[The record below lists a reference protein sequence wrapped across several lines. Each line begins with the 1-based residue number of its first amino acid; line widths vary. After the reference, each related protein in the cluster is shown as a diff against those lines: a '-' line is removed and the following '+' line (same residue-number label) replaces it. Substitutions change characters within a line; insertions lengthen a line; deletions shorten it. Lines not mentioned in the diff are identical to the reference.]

1 MVGSLPNFVGLP
13 WQGRALKVLVATVSF
28 FPTVGSRWC
37 CAGGVSHIRRLR
49 LSDRIF
55 FVTVNL
61 HRQVHPLLCFEY
73 RLLIEALEGARR
85 RLGFLLLHLNPV
97 RKGLVSKPEQRRC
110 RAITISHS
118 TERPWGLVRFRLI
131 TSAFQR
137 STGRDLAEQ
146 PHGQKGTDRGY
157 PRPFGAPSPR
167 QTGTER
173 PGAALPTCGNVSLK
187 SNHPATVAMLRGGAV
202 PSDRHPTRIRSRYAL
217 RIGRSGH
224 PCRCYS
230 AEPSGGLGRKGDWR
244 CHRLAGCP
252 VTGP

>member
-61 HRQVHPLLCFEY
+61 HRQVHPLVCSEY

-157 PRPFGAPSPR
+157 PTS
-167 QTGTER
+167 
-173 PGAALPTCGNVSLK
+173 AAF
-187 SNHPATVAMLRGGAV
+187 LRGNSLGV
-202 PSDRHPTRIRSRYAL
+202 YHHP
-217 RIGRSGH
+217 
-224 PCRCYS
+224 
-230 AEPSGGLGRKGDWR
+230 GLVDTS
-244 CHRLAGCP
+244 LAR
-252 VTGP
+252 